1 MCFHDCLDNGKTDAA
16 ASVFPGSCLIHLI
29 ELSPEI
35 IQILLGYMLPCVKY
49 RDAYLVPFPE
59 YADSNLPLPVQVI
72 HGIVQVVGD
81 DLLYL
86 DRKSVV

>member
-1 MCFHDCLDNGKTDAA
+1 
-16 ASVFPGSCLIHLI
+16 
-29 ELSPEI
+29 
-35 IQILLGYMLPCVKY
+35 MLPCVKY

-86 DRKSVV
+86 KLIRPHPYRLLLFKYNPGLLLLQQNAG